1 MPGKRFLHRLQA
13 TSMRYSHLR
22 STMDGCISFME
33 DTLLERTV
41 NAMKRPS
48 NPSVLTKLEQWTKAL
63 KMKFDR
69 SRYKT

>member
-1 MPGKRFLHRLQA
+1 M
-13 TSMRYSHLR
+13 
-22 STMDGCISFME
+22 
-33 DTLLERTV
+33 ERTV

-48 NPSVLTKLEQWTKAL
+48 NPRVLTKLEQWTKAL